1 MQSFDR
7 IYATAAKRHGGAAAL
22 EKLLSTPKSKA
33 ALRKIGDDRYLAG
46 MTKSVFMA
54 GFSWK
59 VIERKWPNFETAF
72 LDFAPRRVAFMPDE
86 ALDALLRD
94 KGIVRNGPK
103 IRATRDN
110 ARFIVDLA
118 EEHGSAAGFFADWPA
133 DDHIG
138 LLALLKKR
146 ASRMGG
152 TSAQYFLRFIGKDS
166 FVLSASVVAALKA
179 QGVVDKDPTSK
190 RDLRAVQDAF
200 NAWSAESGRPITQ
213 VSQVLARSTDG

>member
-1 MQSFDR
+1 MQSFDQ
-7 IYATAAKRHGGAAAL
+7 IYATAAKRHGGPAAL
-22 EKLLSTPKSKA
+22 EKLLSKPKSKA
-33 ALRKIGDDRYLAG
+33 ALKKIGDDRYLAG

-59 VIERKWPNFETAF
+59 VIEQKWPNFETAF
-72 LDFAPRRVAFMPDE
+72 LGFEPRRVAFMPDE
-86 ALDALLRD
+86 ALDTLLHD

-118 EEHGSAAGFFADWPA
+118 EEHGSAASFFADWPS
-133 DDHIG
+133 DDYIG
-138 LLALLKKR
+138 LLELLKKR
-146 ASRMGG
+146 ASRLGG
-152 TSAQYFLRFIGKDS
+152 SSAQYFLRFIGKDS

-179 QGVVDKDPTSK
+179 QGIVDKAPTSK

-200 NAWSAESGRPITQ
+200 NAWSAESGRPLTQ